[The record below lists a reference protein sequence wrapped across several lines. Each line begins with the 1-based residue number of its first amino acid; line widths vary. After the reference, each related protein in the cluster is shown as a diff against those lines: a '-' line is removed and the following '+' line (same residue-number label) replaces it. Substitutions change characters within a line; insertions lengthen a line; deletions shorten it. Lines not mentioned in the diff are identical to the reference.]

1 MLALIVQRQYLWTQ
15 LHSGLPVGQIE
26 MDNENITEPGHGVET
41 HAVSTRGNFESDKLK
56 TLEQKFQEAPE
67 NTS

>member
-1 MLALIVQRQYLWTQ
+1 
-15 LHSGLPVGQIE
+15 

-41 HAVSTRGNFESDKLK
+41 HAVSTRANFESDKLK